1 MKLSGMKVAGF
12 AMAIA
17 ITGAASVAQAQTEL
31 KLSYNQPA
39 TSAAWLEVIEPY
51 AARLETLSEG
61 KLTVARYPGEVLH
74 PVADGFRAA
83 ATGITDVTSAW
94 PLYQASSFA
103 LFHGVQLPGAMPT
116 SEIATVRVM
125 DELYVKYLRDEY
137 ERMRVKLA
145 FNASTP
151 SYDILASKPINSL
164 DDLRGLRIRA
174 GGSTAT
180 AIVER
185 LGGTP
190 VTMSI
195 TDAYTAFQQG
205 VVDGIML
212 ASADLVA
219 YRMYEVGKHFY
230 QVGAARIA
238 IPHAINAAFYDGLS
252 PDLQAVVA
260 EAGNAAGYDYARMY
274 MGLTESAIERM
285 RQEGVTIV
293 QASAEDQARIA
304 ELLSPMFDEFVA
316 QNGGEGSTAAA
327 FAADML
333 QLRDKYAAMS
343 DAEILALPPVEGL
356 R

>member
-1 MKLSGMKVAGF
+1 MKLTGLKATSI
-12 AMAIA
+12 AMAVA
-17 ITGAASVAQAQTEL
+17 FVGVTSVAEAQTTL

-51 AARLETLSEG
+51 AARLETLSDG

-103 LFHGVQLPGAMPT
+103 LFHGLQLPGSMP
-116 SEIATVRVM
+116 SSDIATVRVM
-125 DELYVKYLRDEY
+125 DELYAKYLRDEY
-137 ERMRVKLA
+137 ERMQVKLA

-151 SYDILASKPINSL
+151 SYDILSSKPISGL

-185 LGGTP
+185 LGGIP

-205 VVDGIML
+205 VVDGIIL
-212 ASADLVA
+212 ASADMVA
-219 YRMYEVGKHFY
+219 YRMYEVGKHYY
-230 QVGAARIA
+230 QIGVARIA
-238 IPHAINAAFYDGLS
+238 IPHAINAEFLAGLA
-252 PDLQAVVA
+252 PDVQAVVA
-260 EAGNAAGYDYARMY
+260 EAGNEAGYDYARMY
-274 MGLTESAIERM
+274 MGLTEKAIERM
-285 RQEGVTIV
+285 SQEGVTIV
-293 QASAEDQARIA
+293 KASAEDQARIA
-304 ELLSPMFDEFVA
+304 ELLTPMWEEFVA
-316 QNGGEGSTAAA
+316 QNGGDGSTAAS
-327 FAADML
+327 FVADMRT
-333 QLRDKYAAMS
+333 LREKYAAMS
-343 DAEILALPPVEGL
+343 DADILALPPVEGL

>member
-1 MKLSGMKVAGF
+1 MKVSRIKAAGF
-12 AMAIA
+12 AMAMA
-17 ITGAASVAQAQTEL
+17 ITSAATLVQAQTEL

-103 LFHGVQLPGAMPT
+103 LFHGLQLPGAMPT
-116 SEIATVRVM
+116 SDIATVRVM
-125 DELYVKYLRDEY
+125 DELYAKYLRDEY

-174 GGSTAT
+174 GGCTAT

-185 LGGTP
+185 LGGIP
-190 VTMSI
+190 VHMSI

-205 VVDGIML
+205 VVDGIIL
-212 ASADLVA
+212 ASADMVA
-219 YRMYEVGKHFY
+219 YRMYEVGKHYY
-230 QVGAARIA
+230 QIGVARIA
-238 IPHAINAAFYDGLS
+238 IPHAINAAFLDGLS

-260 EAGNAAGYDYARMY
+260 EAGNAAGYDYAKMY

-285 RQEGVTIV
+285 AQEGVTIV
-293 QASAEDQARIA
+293 QASAEDQARIT
-304 ELLSPMFDEFVA
+304 ELLNPMWDDFVA
-316 QNGGEGSTAAA
+316 QNGGDGSAAAA
-327 FAADML
+327 FAADMRE
-333 QLRDKYAAMS
+333 LRDKYAAMS
-343 DAEILALPPVEGL
+343 DADILALPAVEGL